1 LLDATY
7 TPEEYPRYVK
17 FGHSTWEHCGALCAE
32 AGVRQWG
39 MFHHMHMR
47 SDNDQQ
53 AIEDAARKVY
63 PNAFATRQGQ
73 RFELFGRPSRVG
85 K

>member
-1 LLDATY
+1 MLDATY

-17 FGHSTWEHCGALCAE
+17 FGHSTWQHCGALCAE
-32 AGVRQWG
+32 AGAKRWG

-47 SDNDQQ
+47 KDAEQRDIEAQ
-53 AIEDAARKVY
+53 AQKVF
-63 PNAFATRQGQ
+63 PNSFAVREGE
-73 RFELFGRPSRVG
+73 RFELAGRKR